1 MASIII
7 RNALLSDIDSCQQI
21 EKSAAKRFL
30 DSEDE
35 PIRAVAGGELLGTE
49 MLISS
54 VNDELCFVSEINQQ
68 AVGFIAISAYA
79 NSWYIEELSVVEH
92 AQRQGVGNALLAY
105 IKMLAEI
112 KRIPSINLITFN
124 NVAWNQPYYARKGYI
139 AMPVERL
146 SEQFL
151 TLWQQD
157 AQHFDPELRVCMQL
171 KIDIDK
177 F

>member
-7 RNALLSDIDSCQQI
+7 RDALLSDIGTCQQI

-30 DSEDE
+30 KSEYE
-35 PIRAVAGGELLGTE
+35 AIRAVADGELLGTE
-49 MLISS
+49 MLKKS
-54 VNDELCFVSEINQQ
+54 VNDELCFVSEIDQE
-68 AVGFIAISAYA
+68 AVGFIALSQYA

-92 AQRQGVGNALLAY
+92 AQSQGVGNALLTY

-112 KRIPSINLITFN
+112 KRMPSINLITFN

-139 AMPVERL
+139 NMPVERL

-151 TLWQQD
+151 ALWQRD
-157 AQHFDPELRVCMQL
+157 KLHFDPDFRVCMQL